1 MAINT
6 TTATM
11 QMRRGNEADFE
22 SDKMMPGEWAVSLDS
37 RYVRMCFSPG
47 LCIRMA
53 TYEGFEED
61 MREIQ
66 KILKE
71 CQDIKE
77 AVQRFAELAEE
88 HSKEAESWAHG
99 RTGIRDGE
107 DTDNSEFW
115 SQQSKS
121 QADRAQEA
129 ADRAEAV
136 SGIGIATTQ
145 KAGIV
150 KPDGVSAK
158 VEKDGTLSVP
168 GSKPD
173 FYGAYEDFPLVG
185 DPDILYIDN
194 TVDPRLMYT
203 WDLETSTYILTG
215 GAGGADGSSI
225 DIPITLPAV
234 GWTGEAAPYSQTVTV
249 PQMRETMTPLLYFS
263 GMGDDAQ
270 YAYSLITGYEAG
282 YAQMTF
288 YAADLPQVDI
298 PITLKGIP
306 AQQLE
311 YADNTLVVVVPAD
324 GFILNEDLGRYEQ
337 TIMVEGMAAG
347 ANGGWD
353 IVRSGE
359 VLTEAESKIAL
370 SITDVI
376 PLDGAIKIVC
386 LWEPGQQYMLK
397 LTGTYTQATEGTTLL
412 AGMQGWFDRVD
423 KLEDNIGDKF
433 SETKTYAVGDYC
445 IYEDVLYKFT
455 AAKDAGEWDL
465 TTVASTKVTTE
476 LNSLNKSQFI
486 QEHFVSPPSGV
497 SVGASSY
504 VNHVVDVSKE
514 GYIPIA
520 LINIWTG
527 NSSIVLYG
535 NTINSLTGRAVIG
548 LRNTSTSSQAG
559 VVQYS
564 VLYEVAE

>member
-6 TTATM
+6 TIATI
-11 QMRRGNEADFE
+11 QMRQGNEEDFE
-22 SDKMMPGEWAVSLDS
+22 PDKMLPGEWAVSLDS
-37 RYVRMCFSPG
+37 KYVRMCFSPG

-136 SGIGIATTQ
+136 SGIGIATTE

-173 FYGAYEDFPLVG
+173 FYGAYEDFPLIG

-203 WDLETSTYILTG
+203 WDPETSTYILTG

-225 DIPITLPAV
+225 DIPLTLPAT
-234 GWTGEAAPYSQTVTV
+234 GWTGETAPYSQTVTV
-249 PQMRETMTPLLYFS
+249 PQIRESMTPLLYFA
-263 GMGDDAQ
+263 GAGDDAQ

-282 YAQMTF
+282 YAQMIF
-288 YAADLPQVDI
+288 YAADLPEADI
-298 PITLKGIP
+298 DITLKGIP

-311 YADNTLVVVVPAD
+311 YADNTVVVVVPAD
-324 GFILNEDLGRYEQ
+324 GFELNEDLGRYEQ
-337 TIMVEGMAAG
+337 TITVEGMTPG
-347 ANGGWD
+347 MGGLFD
-353 IVRSGE
+353 IVRSGP
-359 VLTEAESKIAL
+359 VLTLEESKIVA
-370 SITDVI
+370 SITDI
-376 PLDGAIKIVC
+376 IRLDGAIKIVC
-386 LWEPGQQYMLK
+386 LEPPGRQYMLA
-397 LTGTYTQATEGTTLL
+397 LYGTFTQATEGTTLL
-412 AGMQGWFDRVD
+412 AGMQGWFDRVEE
-423 KLEDNIGDKF
+423 LEAHSLFYVDHKIPIKANSYVAPWVAYDAKNVGIQSATPVSAQIIGTSNSYGSVTLNAEKGTMYVYGA
-433 SETKTYAVGDYC
+433 SAGEYTVR
-445 IYEDVLYKFT
+445 VLYAHT
-455 AAKDAGEWDL
+455 
-465 TTVASTKVTTE
+465 
-476 LNSLNKSQFI
+476 
-486 QEHFVSPPSGV
+486 
-497 SVGASSY
+497 
-504 VNHVVDVSKE
+504 
-514 GYIPIA
+514 
-520 LINIWTG
+520 
-527 NSSIVLYG
+527 
-535 NTINSLTGRAVIG
+535 
-548 LRNTSTSSQAG
+548 
-559 VVQYS
+559 
-564 VLYEVAE
+564 